1 LKRIIPI
8 TLAMLLIAAGA
19 FAAPPPP
26 PPPGGGPAGAQAL
39 ADYLG
44 LTESQKAT
52 LRSIETEFRAATESL
67 HNQLRALH
75 DQLDD
80 AREANDSSAVTSLMQ
95 QMRALHDQ
103 IRDARR
109 AADAKFAAG
118 LTTGQKTKFEA
129 FQAAVEFLRE
139 RGPGGGAHP

>member
-1 LKRIIPI
+1 
-8 TLAMLLIAAGA
+8 MLLIAAGV

-26 PPPGGGPAGAQAL
+26 PPL
-39 ADYLG
+39 DTLSDYLG
-44 LTESQKAT
+44 LTESQKAA
-52 LRSIETEFRAATESL
+52 LRSTEMEFRAATESL

-80 AREANDSSAVTSLMQ
+80 AREANDSAAVASLMH

-103 IRDARR
+103 IRDARK